1 MCQDIG
7 ILIFMLTVWDDERFP
22 TLCDCV
28 DLLWSG
34 QLLCDEYEQKTCRMK
49 ELEKKLE
56 EIRKAQGEILS
67 GTHLTNEADKK
78 AVVGACMLKT
88 YHDHK

>member
-1 MCQDIG
+1 MDPE
-7 ILIFMLTVWDDERFP
+7 LAP
-22 TLCDCV
+22 TCADHPLYEAAVGCV
-28 DLLWSG
+28 LQLHGTNPLVVSD

-67 GTHLTNEADKK
+67 GMYSVYLSH
-78 AVVGACMLKT
+78 MS
-88 YHDHK
+88 